1 MNCCFMSLK
10 RHCRFS
16 KTSAVTVDFMAL
28 RLYDLDHRDDAWVMA
43 AGLPLYVALFGR
55 DAAAWLQAQQY
66 PQTGSSQSG
75 SSASAQ
81 ASTVQGCLQGSN
93 GNFTL
98 TDNADT
104 TYQIQGDTSKLTEHV
119 GHEVQI
125 TGRTSSSASGSTSG
139 QTGSTSSTPQQPTI
153 ELQGVKHIAKTCK
166 SANK

>member
-1 MNCCFMSLK
+1 MHRISRGMSSALYLG
-10 RHCRFS
+10 RPAAT
-16 KTSAVTVDFMAL
+16 TSLERVILGISQESVEGGFVTRILTLVFVL
-28 RLYDLDHRDDAWVMA
+28 LLS
-43 AGLPLYVALFGR
+43 
-55 DAAAWLQAQQY
+55 AAWLQAQQY

-81 ASTVQGCLQGSN
+81 ASTVQGCLQASN